1 MSKIEFY
8 RKGNQELSREMWDAS
23 DIMAHLKCDT
33 TTAEGLMKEYRNR
46 HGIKGDR
53 SIEKHLILDFINEKQ
68 RAEREREARHQSDLS
83 NMEISA
89 TLKEQVKTLK
99 DQVKTLRE
107 QHTELARQVEAL
119 RDQNSTLKEI
129 CRSSS
134 EDAGKARIQSVVANV
149 LSILSIAIAIIS
161 LVLK

>member
-89 TLKEQVKTLK
+89 TLKEQVKTL
-99 DQVKTLRE
+99 RE